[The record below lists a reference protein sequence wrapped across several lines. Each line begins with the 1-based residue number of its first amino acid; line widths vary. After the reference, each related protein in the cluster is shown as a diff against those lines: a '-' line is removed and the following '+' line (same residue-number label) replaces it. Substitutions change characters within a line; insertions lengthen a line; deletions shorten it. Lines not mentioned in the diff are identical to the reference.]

1 MELVTPGIGLIFWM
15 TLSFGLVLFILRKF
29 AWTPILGTI
38 KERENFIAQ
47 SLENSKKIER
57 EMEELEATKEKMI
70 LKSKKDADEII
81 HQAKLDGEK
90 IIADAQ
96 ENAREEA
103 TKIVD
108 AAKNSIDSQRKMVEN
123 EIRQQIIALSVE
135 MAQKVLKEEF
145 ADQQKKSEY
154 VSKLLDDMKLN

>member
-57 EMEELEATKEKMI
+57 EMEELEATKERMI
-70 LKSKKDADEII
+70 LKSKQNADEII

-90 IIADAQ
+90 IIGDAQ
-96 ENAREEA
+96 EKAREEA
-103 TKIVD
+103 AKIVD
-108 AAKNSIDSQRKMVEN
+108 AAKSSINSQRKMVEN